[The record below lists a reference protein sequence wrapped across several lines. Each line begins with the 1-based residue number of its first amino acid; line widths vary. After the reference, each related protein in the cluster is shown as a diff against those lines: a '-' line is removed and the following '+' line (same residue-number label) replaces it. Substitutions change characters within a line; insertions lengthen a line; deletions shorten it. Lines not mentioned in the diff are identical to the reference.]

1 MLLVEDHHV
10 VQTFTPNGSDDAFDI
25 RILPR
30 GTWCNEN
37 LLDPESIDAAREVL
51 AVDTIAVTDQI
62 LGGCVP
68 GKGLDQLPVLS
79 KYSAEPES
87 LES

>member
-1 MLLVEDHHV
+1 MRSRSVVVAQVRSQNASQVLLVQDDRV
-10 VQTFTPNGSDDAFDI
+10 VEALSPDRADDSLHI

-62 LGGCVP
+62 P
-68 GKGLDQLPVLS
+68 G
-79 KYSAEPES
+79 
-87 LES
+87 